1 MGDVSLILTHS
12 THVPLHPLSWSS
24 YFDKLLFQS
33 WNVRRNKLKQV
44 SLLITNL
51 RLSLILLRSTSR
63 SSSHPMMVNLDTLQT
78 TKVVPLESW
87 LTNRSKIQMVLDL
100 LGRRPMTTIPSK
112 L

>member
-44 SLLITNL
+44 SLLIT
-51 RLSLILLRSTSR
+51 TSR